1 MKKIIEQ
8 FKIAVSEVSPETAVV
23 DIDMQLLPIIS
34 KKMGIKEKA
43 IISYKI
49 LGKSLDARKKSKL
62 VFNFKIE
69 IELVDSIKIEDLFL
83 NEQIQKKSKNHNL
96 NSLKIKNDLPKNP
109 VVIGTGP
116 AGLMTAYL
124 LALYDL
130 NPIIVDIGKP
140 VEDRKK
146 DIDAFFSERK
156 ANPKS
161 NFLFGEGGAGTFSDG
176 KLFTRTKDPKI
187 KFILET
193 FVKAG
198 APEEINYL
206 KRPHIGSDI
215 LPDMVKN
222 IRLEIE
228 KLGGKFLWNSEV
240 ESLIIEKET
249 EIKEIVL
256 ANGEKIS
263 APVCFVAVGHSS
275 RNLIKKMV
283 ESGIDHKLKD
293 FQIGCR
299 IEHFQKFIDQK
310 QYGISDL
317 PKCLSAAEYNLVNKP
332 KGNTAGATTF
342 CMCPGGIIVPVVTEE
357 GQLSTNGMSRYARD
371 SGFANSA
378 LIVNQQAENFSNITE
393 IYNFIEIIEKAV
405 FKFGGENYSLPAQKI
420 YPFIRKEKGDLND
433 RETSYN
439 LGIVPTRLDE
449 ILPAKTFWA
458 LVEALKYFEKV
469 MPGFMKTG
477 VLVGVETR
485 ISSPVRFVRNMETFQ
500 SSVNNLYIIGEGAG
514 YASGIISAALD
525 GLRAAEK
532 YLEAPNS

>member
-8 FKIAVSEVSPETAVV
+8 LKIAVSEFSPETAGIEM
-23 DIDMQLLPIIS
+23 DSQLLPIIS
-34 KKMGIKEKA
+34 KKMGIKEKD

-62 VFNFKIE
+62 VFNFKFE
-69 IELVDSIKIEDLFL
+69 IELVDSIKTEDLFL

-96 NSLKIKNDLPKNP
+96 NSLKIKKDLPENP

-130 NPIIVDIGKP
+130 KPIIVDIGKP

-146 DIDAFFSERK
+146 DIDLFFTERK

-240 ESLIIEKET
+240 ESLSIENET

-283 ESGIDHKLKD
+283 ESGIEHKLKD

-299 IEHFQKFIDQK
+299 IEHTQKFIDKK
-310 QYGISDL
+310 QYGINNL
-317 PKCLSAAEYNLVNKP
+317 PQCIGAAEYNLVNKP

-378 LIVNQQAENFSNITE
+378 LIVNQKAENFSNITE
-393 IYNFIEIIEKAV
+393 IFNFIEIIEKAV
-405 FKFGGENYSLPAQKI
+405 FKSGGENYSLPAQKA
-420 YPFIRKEKGDLND
+420 YPFIRKEKGDLSD

-439 LGIVPTRLDE
+439 LGIVPARLDE
-449 ILPAKTFWA
+449 ILPAKTYWA

-469 MPGFMKTG
+469 MPGFMKSG
-477 VLVGVETR
+477 VLVGAETR

-532 YLEAPNS
+532 YLENPNS